1 MVPKIKPYLDF
12 NVCIDIPKTSS
23 VWGCVKP
30 FFGVDFFFFVNCL
43 VSGAFLFAGDF
54 EVAGDF
60 DGVFA
65 GDVDVAAVV
74 FVSLGDDRVGDST
87 GNFRRD
93 LLLAGDFKVV
103 FVDVEAEVF
112 IFSRWDDRFS
122 GDFLFPGD
130 FAISTRLGII
140 QNSFIFPFDI
150 SMRRRERNWNYT

>member
-1 MVPKIKPYLDF
+1 
-12 NVCIDIPKTSS
+12 
-23 VWGCVKP
+23 
-30 FFGVDFFFFVNCL
+30 
-43 VSGAFLFAGDF
+43 
-54 EVAGDF
+54 VAGDF

-112 IFSRWDDRFS
+112 IFSR
-122 GDFLFPGD
+122 
-130 FAISTRLGII
+130 
-140 QNSFIFPFDI
+140 
-150 SMRRRERNWNYT
+150 